1 MSDKKFSVVGIGNAI
16 VDVIANV
23 DDDFLITHSIKKGNM
38 KLICKDE
45 AELLYGKINVV
56 EEIPGGSAANTIAGL
71 ASFGSKV
78 AFIGKVRNDPLG
90 EKFENGLKGI
100 GVNCNTKKVKAGMPT
115 GRCVV
120 LITPDAQRTMNTFLG
135 ISETLGED
143 DINEEVIS
151 DSEVTYL
158 EGYLW
163 DSDKSKKAFLK
174 AIDTA
179 HNSGGKVALS
189 LSDSFCVDSH
199 RDEFLDLVKNYI
211 DILFANE
218 DEIKSLFRVKS
229 FESAVDNCKDLKI
242 ICTLTRSEK
251 GSVIT
256 SGGRA
261 YIIKV
266 VPPTAI
272 VDTTGAGD
280 LYAAGFL
287 HGFTKG
293 SDLYTCGRI
302 GSIAASEVISHFG
315 ARPGTPLARLI
326 GKKTFRF

>member
-1 MSDKKFSVVGIGNAI
+1 MMSNKKFSVVGIGNAI

-23 DDDFLITHSIKKGNM
+23 DDNFLKKHNIKKGNM

-45 AELLYGKINVV
+45 AELLYDKVNVV

-78 AFIGKVRNDPLG
+78 SFIGKVRDDSLG
-90 EKFENGLKGI
+90 EAFESGLKNI
-100 GVNCNTKKVKAGMPT
+100 GVNCNTKKVRVGMPT

-120 LITPDAQRTMNTFLG
+120 LVTPDAQRTMNTFLG
-135 ISETLGED
+135 VSETLGIED
-143 DINEEVIS
+143 IDEEVIS
-151 DSEVTYL
+151 SSKVTYL

-179 HNSGGKVALS
+179 HSSGGKVALS
-189 LSDSFCVDSH
+189 LSDSFCVNNH

-218 DEIKSLFRVKS
+218 DEIKSLFRVES
-229 FESAVDNCKDLKI
+229 FESAVANCKETKM
-242 ICTLTRSEK
+242 ICALTRAEK
-251 GSVIT
+251 GSVIV
-256 SGGRA
+256 SGN
-261 YIIKV
+261 KV
-266 VPPTAI
+266 HAI
-272 VDTTGAGD
+272 EVISPSAVIDTTGAGD

-287 HGFTKG
+287 HGFTEGK
-293 SDLYTCGRI
+293 DLYSCGRI
-302 GSIAASEVISHFG
+302 GSIAASEIISHFG
-315 ARPGTPLARLI
+315 ARPRVLLGELI
-326 GKKTFRF
+326 KKEL